1 MLFPGKV
8 ASIVG
13 VLGWGAQVQKGLW
26 KMETTWN
33 NNASKHTLVACP
45 KKGSMD
51 YTEWRDNLK
60 SFTFEVYLLSKDRP
74 LFSLQFSLL
83 TIKGI
88 NPSPSLRSHSA
99 SCLSFWMAAF
109 RHRTSPT
116 YRASVLQPDW
126 LAVKYFDPPK
136 LGSSSWLTVQIP
148 IQVVFLVH
156 PSFHSFPIHP

>member
-1 MLFPGKV
+1 MKQQRKQKH
-8 ASIVG
+8 VG
-13 VLGWGAQVQKGLW
+13 CVPEKA
-26 KMETTWN
+26 
-33 NNASKHTLVACP
+33 
-45 KKGSMD
+45 SMD

-88 NPSPSLRSHSA
+88 NPSPSLRTHSA

-126 LAVKYFDPPK
+126 LAVKYFDSPHDSLFKFPSK
-136 LGSSSWLTVQIP
+136 WCFLFILPSIPSPFILKRNISVWLMWLKHDSFFQGILL
-148 IQVVFLVH
+148 VFLKFSVTRR
-156 PSFHSFPIHP
+156 

>member
-1 MLFPGKV
+1 MRCCFRGKV

-13 VLGWGAQVQKGLW
+13 VLRMRSTSAERSFKNGNNMKQQRKQKHVGCKARW
-26 KMETTWN
+26 IIQNDETI
-33 NNASKHTLVACP
+33 SSPLHLRFIYFP
-45 KKGSMD
+45 KIAP
-51 YTEWRDNLK
+51 
-60 SFTFEVYLLSKDRP
+60 F
-74 LFSLQFSLL
+74 FSLQFSLL

-136 LGSSSWLTVQIP
+136 LGSSS
-148 IQVVFLVH
+148 
-156 PSFHSFPIHP
+156 